1 MVLMGRSV
9 GGWQGWRWTRCRVG
23 GIVGAVEA
31 RGGRQ
36 RSTATDACL
45 RWVVLTVWVVTV
57 LLVVMALV
65 LLAMNG
71 PAPSF
76 GRIAASHGQRTF
88 GASGMAAHL
97 AGGLLA
103 AAALLLPLA
112 VAASVGSLIVRLRR
126 ARGAQRQQLK
136 WFASA
141 AALVAVI
148 AIPVLPA
155 QAVAPTRWADAGL
168 VVLIIAIACLP
179 VSAGIAIL
187 RYRLFDIDVL
197 LNRALVYSTVTSM
210 LGAGYA
216 GMVLGVGPVLGGAGV
231 GGARGGQGGGS

>member
-57 LLVVMALV
+57 VLVVMALV

-76 GRIAASHGQRTF
+76 GRIAAAHGQRTVAAAAGALCTLAF
-88 GASGMAAHL
+88 ATVGATIVWHRRRRLVGWLDGLILAMATVGPALRPGPLVVLPSVANPLGASGMAAHL

-112 VAASVGSLIVRLRR
+112 VAASVGS
-126 ARGAQRQQLK
+126 
-136 WFASA
+136 
-141 AALVAVI
+141 
-148 AIPVLPA
+148 
-155 QAVAPTRWADAGL
+155 
-168 VVLIIAIACLP
+168 
-179 VSAGIAIL
+179 
-187 RYRLFDIDVL
+187 
-197 LNRALVYSTVTSM
+197 
-210 LGAGYA
+210 
-216 GMVLGVGPVLGGAGV
+216 
-231 GGARGGQGGGS
+231 